1 MPSINE
7 IHLTIDLDDN
17 KVPTRIQWEAPQS
30 GNKGKKDCSSLM
42 LSIWDNK
49 EKVTL
54 GIDLWTKDMLI
65 DDMNVHVH
73 QTLLKLA
80 DTYLRATKNSDAAK
94 LIEDFSVEFGTKV
107 GIIKKET
114 NPT

>member
-1 MPSINE
+1 MPTTNE
-7 IHLTIDLDDN
+7 IRLTIDLDDN
-17 KVPTRIQWEAPQS
+17 KVPTRIQWEAPDS
-30 GNKGKKDCSSLM
+30 GKSGKKDCTSMM

-54 GIDLWTKDMLI
+54 GIDLWTKEMI
-65 DDMNVHVH
+65 VDDMNVHVH

-94 LIEDFSVEFGTKV
+94 MIEDFSAEFANKV
-107 GIIKKET
+107 GILKKQ
-114 NPT
+114 